1 VHLANNNTRNTQ
13 KITSSSAL
21 SVPSTSA
28 LLYRDLVEAGIDLF
42 EDIIQNMFQLA
53 DTQGKGYVSKE
64 EFTQVQ
70 CAS

>member
-1 VHLANNNTRNTQ
+1 
-13 KITSSSAL
+13 
-21 SVPSTSA
+21 
-28 LLYRDLVEAGIDLF
+28 VEAGIDLF